1 MGADI
6 FQSPVVVITALS
18 LAAVLVVMVY
28 TLTCWR
34 QRNMMYFAFL
44 TIAVSVNVLGYYLE
58 VTSTTL
64 EAAIVAC
71 KVAYV
76 GAPLTGILLFM
87 FSLDYSDRIK
97 LNGVIRV
104 ILFAIAP
111 VFTLAVLLYPESTI
125 FYQDLVFS
133 TEGLTPHLIV
143 TPGLL
148 YYPCLIYASAFTVL
162 AFVNLMIAFFRQK
175 DYEGTIIFI
184 VAICFPLLVLFYTTV
199 FGLVDGWNP
208 QRSSMAVSV
217 VLLTIYLVRYKQAE
231 WQSKGRGLVVQD
243 MNDAFILLDTKGMVI
258 DRNLSAEAY
267 FPELK
272 GRQRLRLADIWEFP
286 PENYTSYAVH
296 QIDMQREGTVRNL
309 KVTTSPLVANGKT
322 TGTLVVINDDTVNN
336 QLIQE
341 LTRMARIDELTG
353 LNNRATF
360 FHDASLSF
368 ELARRQNEEKG
379 CALMMDIDFFKNV
392 NDTFGHASGD
402 EVLAYMGSLLRS
414 RFRRTD
420 ICGRYGG
427 EELSVW
433 MPATSLAGSLQVAE
447 EIRAAVEEKVFQHD
461 NSYFGVTISI
471 GIACISQADTGD
483 FEDLL
488 KKADDA
494 LYEAKETGR
503 NRICTYTCETTPR
516 IWNE

>member
-1 MGADI
+1 
-6 FQSPVVVITALS
+6 VVTALS
-18 LAAVLVVMVY
+18 LVAVLVVMVY

-97 LNGVIRV
+97 LSGVVRI
-104 ILFAIAP
+104 ILFALAP
-111 VFTLAVLLYPESTI
+111 VFTVAVLIYPQSTV

-133 TEGLTPHLIV
+133 TEGLTPHLV
-143 TPGLL
+143 VSPGLL
-148 YYPCLIYASAFTVL
+148 YYPCLIYASVFTVL
-162 AFVNLMIAFFRQK
+162 AFINLMIAFFRQK

-184 VAICFPLLVLFYTTV
+184 VAIFLPLLVLFYTTV
-199 FGLVDGWNP
+199 FGLIDGWNP
-208 QRSSMAVSV
+208 QRSAMVISV

-243 MNDAFILLDTKGMVI
+243 MNDAFILLDNKGTVI
-258 DRNLSAEAY
+258 DHNLSAEAY

-272 GRQRLRLADIWEFP
+272 GRQRLKLAEIWEFP

-296 QIDMQREGTVRNL
+296 QIDMQREGITRNL

-322 TGTLVVINDDTVNN
+322 TGTLVVINDDTINN

-360 FHDASLSF
+360 FHEASLSF
-368 ELARRQNEEKG
+368 DLARRQNEDRG

-392 NDTFGHASGD
+392 NDSFGHASGD
-402 EVLAYMGSLLRS
+402 EVLVYMGALLRS

-433 MPATSLAGSLQVAE
+433 MPATSLAGAVQVAE
-447 EIRAAVEEKVFQHD
+447 EIRAAVEAKVFQHE
-461 NSYFGVTISI
+461 SSFFGVTISI
-471 GIACISQADTGD
+471 GIACMRQADTGD
-483 FEDLL
+483 FEDLV

-503 NRICTYTCETTPR
+503 NRIRMYGSETTPR
-516 IWNE
+516 IQRENGS